1 MTDTNTPLDSG
12 YGDGISISR
21 TDINYLRTAGKWG
34 RFISIVGLAFIGIF
48 VIFML
53 IGGGSFLALA
63 GSSMGPGIGL
73 GAFFFIVYGIIFA
86 IAIYCYVLLYRFS
99 TNAIKAADTGNAS
112 AITEAL
118 KSLSQ
123 FWKVLGIITAIYI
136 GFFAIFTVFG
146 LGAALFSGI

>member
-1 MTDTNTPLDSG
+1 
-12 YGDGISISR
+12 
-21 TDINYLRTAGKWG
+21 
-34 RFISIVGLAFIGIF
+34 FIGIF